1 MNVEGQLARAR
12 EREGMEGKGA
22 SKSAVCSRHGASAGG
37 AARTLAPAVVYLSR
51 SLCPSSSL
59 FPHLLLSLPLIPS
72 IHFRVSKVGDITGE

>member
-37 AARTLAPAVVYLSR
+37 AARTLAPAVVYLPPPLSPLIYC
-51 SLCPSSSL
+51 SLSP
-59 FPHLLLSLPLIPS
+59 SLPLIPS
-72 IHFRVSKVGDITGE
+72 ISTSK